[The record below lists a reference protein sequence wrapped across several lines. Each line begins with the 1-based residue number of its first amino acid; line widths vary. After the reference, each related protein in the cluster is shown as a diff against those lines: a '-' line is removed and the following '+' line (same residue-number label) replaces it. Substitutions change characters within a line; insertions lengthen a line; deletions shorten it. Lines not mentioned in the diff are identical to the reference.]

1 MAGASESVRVTIR
14 APVSITCAILAS
26 IVRSRAWRS
35 AGYNDCMAENPT
47 EVPVPFLD
55 RLRFPHLFLLLGGL
69 FFLDLFIPDF
79 VPLID
84 ELILGILTVMMGV
97 WRKSRSELAAERQP
111 VEKNITPSK
120 SIPGAD

>member
-1 MAGASESVRVTIR
+1 
-14 APVSITCAILAS
+14 
-26 IVRSRAWRS
+26 
-35 AGYNDCMAENPT
+35 MAENPS

-97 WRKSRSELAAERQP
+97 WRKSRSELAAERGP